1 MIDTGTDKRY
11 VRQRADGTFKKSDE
25 AGSRWRRIDEEG
37 EGQEGTEGPRRLMAI
52 VRSIAPAPRATDTV
66 SVQFPDDDTVYVG
79 TVVGMLAPQRGRK
92 IALVRLAVEQ
102 RDRVN
107 PRQDDFRAVWFG
119 AKPGVEDWAE
129 VAQMPQTTQA
139 ACFPAER
146 P

>member
-1 MIDTGTDKRY
+1 MPVARLRRTD
-11 VRQRADGTFKKSDE
+11 S
-25 AGSRWRRIDEEG
+25 
-37 EGQEGTEGPRRLMAI
+37 
-52 VRSIAPAPRATDTV
+52 APRVNDTV
-66 SVQFPDDDTVYVG
+66 SVQFPDDGTVYVG

-92 IALVRLAVEQ
+92 VALVRLAVEQ